1 VIKQFGRRPFSRL
14 PAHARQAQTSR
25 GGEGMENETIER
37 SGDAAEAMDNIALR
51 DEDGVLD
58 TGYVTLVSAAIAD
71 RDILTLRTLVS
82 NLHESDLGDVLQALQ
97 TESREAL
104 VNLLGDDFDWMALTE
119 VDDTVRDGIL
129 EVIPNETIADAV
141 RELDS
146 DDAIDLLEDLDD
158 EDRDEI
164 LGRIPFA
171 ERVTLQ
177 RSLDYPEESAG
188 RHMTNRFIAVP
199 PFWTVGQTIDFMRE
213 NDRLPDEFT
222 ELYVVDP
229 RFNFLGTVALDRL
242 LRTKRPVEIGDI
254 MGEVA
259 HSVDAEDDQ
268 EDVARLF
275 ERYNLL
281 SVGVVD
287 DSDRLVGV
295 ITIDDI
301 VDIIEEEADE
311 DIKRLAGVGD
321 EEITDSFLYAVRS
334 RFFWLLINLGTAVL
348 ASLVISMFDATIEQM
363 VALAV
368 LMPIV
373 ASMGG
378 NAGTQ
383 TMTVAVRALAT
394 RDIETIDTK
403 TFVTREALV
412 GLANGLLFAVVI
424 GLVAI
429 FWFGNVQLGGVIAAA
444 MVINMVSAG
453 LAGILVPLGLERAG
467 ADPAIASSV
476 FVTTVTDVVGFF
488 AFLGLAAWWFGLG

>member
-1 VIKQFGRRPFSRL
+1 MG
-14 PAHARQAQTSR
+14 
-25 GGEGMENETIER
+25 NETLER
-37 SGDAAEAMDNIALR
+37 TGADAEAAVGTSIR
-51 DEDGVLD
+51 DEDDVLD
-58 TGYVTLVSAAIAD
+58 PGFVLRVSEAVAAEDVRALADLVA
-71 RDILTLRTLVS
+71 
-82 NLHESDLGDVLQALQ
+82 NLHESDLGDVLQALPA
-97 TESREAL
+97 ENRDAL
-104 VNLLGDDFDWMALTE
+104 VRLLGDDFDWIALTE
-119 VDDTVRDGIL
+119 VDDVVRDEIL
-129 EVIPNETIADAV
+129 ESIPNEAIADAV

-158 EDRDEI
+158 EDRAEI
-164 LGRIPFA
+164 LGHIPIA
-171 ERVTLQ
+171 ERIALE

-188 RHMTNRFIAVP
+188 RRMTNRFIAVP

-213 NDRLPDEFT
+213 HEGLPDEFT

-229 RFNFLGTVALDRL
+229 RFKFLGTVALDRL
-242 LRTKRPVEIGDI
+242 LRTKRPVTIEEI

-321 EEITDSFLYAVRS
+321 EEITDSFVSAVRS
-334 RFFWLLINLGTAVL
+334 RFVWLLINLATAVL
-348 ASLVISMFDATIEQM
+348 ASTVIGLFDATIEQM

-383 TMTVAVRALAT
+383 TMTIAVRALAT
-394 RDIETIDTK
+394 REIETIDTL
-403 TFVTREALV
+403 TFVSREALV
-412 GLANGLLFAVVI
+412 GLANGLLFAIVT
-424 GLVAI
+424 GLVAY
-429 FWFGNVQLGGVIAAA
+429 FWFGSAQLGGVIAAA

-453 LAGILVPLGLERAG
+453 LAGILIPLGLERIG

>member
-1 VIKQFGRRPFSRL
+1 
-14 PAHARQAQTSR
+14 
-25 GGEGMENETIER
+25 MEDETIER
-37 SGDAAEAMDNIALR
+37 PDEAAEAAGTAIR

-58 TGYVTLVSAAIAD
+58 TGFVVRVSAAIAD
-71 RDILTLRTLVS
+71 RDILALRTLVS
-82 NLHESDLGDVLQALQ
+82 DLHESDLGDVLQALPP
-97 TESREAL
+97 ESREAL
-104 VNLLGDDFDWMALTE
+104 VNLLGDDFDWVALTE
-119 VDDTVRDGIL
+119 VDDAVRDEIL
-129 EVIPNETIADAV
+129 EAIPNETIADAV
-141 RELDS
+141 RDLDS
-146 DDAIDLLEDLDD
+146 DDAIGLLEDLDD

-164 LGRIPFA
+164 LERIPFA

-188 RHMTNRFIAVP
+188 RRMTNRFIAVP

-213 NDRLPDEFT
+213 NDRLPNEFT

-229 RFNFLGTVALDRL
+229 RFNFLGTVALDKL
-242 LRTKRPVEIGDI
+242 LRSKRPVEIGAI

-259 HSVDAEDDQ
+259 HSVEAEDDQ

-321 EEITDSFLYAVRS
+321 EEITDTFVEAVRS

-348 ASLVISMFDATIEQM
+348 ASLVIGLFDATIQQM

-394 RDIETIDTK
+394 REIETIDTR
-403 TFVTREALV
+403 TFITREALV

-424 GLVAI
+424 ALVAM
-429 FWFGNVQLGGVIAAA
+429 FWFGSPQLGAVIATA

-453 LAGILVPLGLERAG
+453 LAGILIPLGLERAG